1 MSPEE
6 RTKTMATFKYVA
18 RDENSRN
25 VTGKIVAQTQ
35 QEVIEELRKRKF
47 MIVSVSEVKGGGL
60 SFISLKQN
68 KVNPDDLVIFSRQ
81 LATMIEAGIPILQS
95 LEALQEQI
103 SSAYFKTVIG
113 AIKEDVEVG
122 SSLTAAFAKHPK
134 VFDTLFINMVK
145 VGEAGGKLNVILD
158 RVSSYMEK
166 TLKLKRKVKAAL
178 VYPTVVVIMAMAI
191 TLVLLVKVVPTFK
204 AIYDSLGHEL
214 PAMTKFLIMISD
226 VLQKYILA
234 VFGVSFL
241 SGILFNRY
249 AQTEKGQLQFDTL
262 KLKVPIFGELMR
274 KVAISRFS
282 RTFATLTQSGV
293 PILASLEIVG
303 KTCGNKL
310 LEITINN
317 VRNLVREGESIT
329 PPLVKSG
336 VFPPMVTRMIAVG
349 EKTGEM
355 EKMLVKVADFYDDQ
369 VDAAVAGLTS
379 LIEPVVIA
387 FLGVVVGF
395 IVIALFMPI
404 ITMTTMLK

>member
-1 MSPEE
+1 
-6 RTKTMATFKYVA
+6 MATFKYVA